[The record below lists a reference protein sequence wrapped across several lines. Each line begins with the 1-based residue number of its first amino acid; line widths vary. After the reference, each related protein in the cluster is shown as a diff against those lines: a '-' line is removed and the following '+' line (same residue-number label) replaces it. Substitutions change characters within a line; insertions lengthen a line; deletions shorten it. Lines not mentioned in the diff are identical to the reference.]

1 MSAKR
6 KAAAA
11 AASGADGPDSKR
23 RKLPDLENETVE
35 TTSTAGLAFITQ
47 IKNARDKRNHS
58 IATYFLTLP
67 DKEKYPAYYQEI
79 SLPVALDTIEYT
91 TSNWMLCPIIP
102 CTFNQQQSLILSIL
116 QDKLT
121 CRQYPTLTTLE
132 SDLKRLVSNAK
143 SYNERN
149 SEVFSDAEKIRKMV
163 SNHMTKVNP
172 AYKDPTYQSFPTPIP
187 GDIREIGPTK
197 VEDPEVD
204 ADGETDHD
212 EPTGKPKRLVTL
224 HGPSAEKEQIRRTA
238 SSTPAISGAA
248 DAGESFKD
256 NTFQQVQEK
265 IVTELIDLKNE
276 DDELISG
283 PFLNLPSRELRDYYS
298 VIKSPQCLKR
308 IQKQVRGIQG
318 REKPNGV
325 SLFKSWRSFEEE
337 MSKIWNNARLYNED
351 GSNISELA
359 GQLEA
364 YFNRRLHEAKEAVS
378 EPPQPKVKLRLTANK
393 TTPELQPKI
402 MLRMGPK
409 ATTENTNGVT
419 VDNEALKRQQDHVK
433 AGANGYAAIT
443 NGDSSTKL
451 LASPAVPMIS
461 KSATPDQ
468 LALDRMSGAIAPMAS
483 NGVKSE
489 GQLRQSPAITAT
501 VVRHNSNTSSEN
513 PQSPHNASISMPP
526 PSSITPRLPSGS
538 PHPQINHSSQNNQ
551 ISNPLDSRWRQ
562 PGKDASD
569 ALISNLTVATHPGLK
584 LDNHFHL
591 DIPPSPV
598 LSQQSVTITLPATHY
613 CLQFTPTIT
622 PHLAHRQSKIFV
634 IVNNNTRLNPTPPSK
649 LADVD
654 PRCPLY
660 DVRVVPG
667 VNRIDVEMIAG
678 PPRGA
683 PKVGMGQE
691 IELEKITVFINLV
704 R

>member
-1 MSAKR
+1 
-6 KAAAA
+6 
-11 AASGADGPDSKR
+11 
-23 RKLPDLENETVE
+23 
-35 TTSTAGLAFITQ
+35 
-47 IKNARDKRNHS
+47 
-58 IATYFLTLP
+58 
-67 DKEKYPAYYQEI
+67 
-79 SLPVALDTIEYT
+79 
-91 TSNWMLCPIIP
+91 
-102 CTFNQQQSLILSIL
+102 
-116 QDKLT
+116 
-121 CRQYPTLTTLE
+121 
-132 SDLKRLVSNAK
+132 
-143 SYNERN
+143 
-149 SEVFSDAEKIRKMV
+149 MV

-172 AYKDPTYQSFPTPIP
+172 AYRDPSYQSFPTPIP
-187 GDIREIGPTK
+187 GDIQENGPRK
-197 VEDPEVD
+197 QEGAEAD
-204 ADGETDHD
+204 ADGETDHED
-212 EPTGKPKRLVTL
+212 PAGKPRRLVTL

-238 SSTPAISGAA
+238 SSTPVVLRAA
-248 DAGESFKD
+248 DAGESFKG

-265 IVTELIDLKNE
+265 IVTELIELKNE

-308 IQKQVRGIQG
+308 VQKQVRGIQG

-364 YFNRRLHEAKEAVS
+364 YFNRRLQEAKEAVS

-402 MLRMGPK
+402 MLRMGSK
-409 ATTENTNGVT
+409 VATESTNGVA

-433 AGANGYAAIT
+433 AGANGHTAIT
-443 NGDSSTKL
+443 NGGSSTKL
-451 LASPAVPMIS
+451 ATSPDVLNGS
-461 KSATPDQ
+461 KLVTPDQ
-468 LALDRMSGAIAPMAS
+468 LSQDRTSGTIATASMAT
-483 NGVKSE
+483 NGIKSE
-489 GQLRQSPAITAT
+489 TQLRQSPAIPAT
-501 VVRHNSNTSSEN
+501 VARHNSNSSTEY
-513 PQSPHNASISMPP
+513 PQSPHNVSTSMPP
-526 PSSITPRLPSGS
+526 PTSITPRLPSGS
-538 PHPQINHSSQNNQ
+538 PHPQVNHSSQNNQ
-551 ISNPLDSRWRQ
+551 TSNPLDSRWRQ
-562 PGKDASD
+562 PGRDASD

-591 DIPPSPV
+591 DIPPSPI

-613 CLQFTPTIT
+613 CLHFTPTIT
-622 PHLAHRQSKIFV
+622 PHLAQRQSKIFV

-649 LADVD
+649 LADMD

>member
-35 TTSTAGLAFITQ
+35 TTTTAGLAFITQ
-47 IKNARDKRNHS
+47 IKNARDKR
-58 IATYFLTLP
+58 
-67 DKEKYPAYYQEI
+67 I
-79 SLPVALDTIEYT
+79 S
-91 TSNWMLCPIIP
+91 CPIEP
-102 CTFNQQQSLILSIL
+102 YTLNQRHSLILSFL
-116 QDKLT
+116 QAKLIR
-121 CRQYPTLTTLE
+121 RQYPTLTTLE

-172 AYKDPTYQSFPTPIP
+172 AYRDPDYQSFPTPIP
-187 GDIREIGPTK
+187 GGVRENGTTK
-197 VEDPEVD
+197 EEDAEAD
-204 ADGETDHD
+204 ADGETDHED
-212 EPTGKPKRLVTL
+212 LAGKPRRLVTL
-224 HGPSAEKEQIRRTA
+224 HGPSAEKEQIRRRA
-238 SSTPAISGAA
+238 SSTPAVLGAA
-248 DAGESFKD
+248 DAGESFKG

-265 IVTELIDLKNE
+265 IVTELIELKNE

-298 VIKSPQCLKR
+298 VIKFPQCLKR
-308 IQKQVRGIQG
+308 VQKQVRGIQG
-318 REKPNGV
+318 REKPSGV
-325 SLFKSWRSFEEE
+325 SLFKSWQAFEEE

-393 TTPELQPKI
+393 TTPEIAPKI
-402 MLRMGPK
+402 MLRIVSK

-419 VDNEALKRQQDHVK
+419 VDNEALKRQQDYVK
-433 AGANGYAAIT
+433 AGANGHVAIT
-443 NGDSSTKL
+443 NGNSSTKPVTIFD
-451 LASPAVPMIS
+451 APIS
-461 KSATPDQ
+461 KSATSDQ
-468 LALDRMSGAIAPMAS
+468 LSQDRLSGMVVTAPIAS
-483 NGVKSE
+483 NGIKSE
-489 GQLRQSPAITAT
+489 AQLRQSPAMPAT
-501 VVRHNSNTSSEN
+501 VIRHNSNTSTET
-513 PQSPHNASISMPP
+513 PQSPHTASINMPP
-526 PSSITPRLPSGS
+526 PISITPRLPSGS
-538 PHPQINHSSQNNQ
+538 PHPQINHSQNNP

-562 PGKDASD
+562 PGKGKEPLYGSLYNQLTLADASD
-569 ALISNLTVATHPGLK
+569 ALVSNLTVATHPGLK
-584 LDNHFHL
+584 LENHFHL

-622 PHLAHRQSKIFV
+622 PLLAQRQSKIFV

-649 LADVD
+649 MADMD
-654 PRCPLY
+654 PRRPLY

>member
-1 MSAKR
+1 
-6 KAAAA
+6 
-11 AASGADGPDSKR
+11 
-23 RKLPDLENETVE
+23 
-35 TTSTAGLAFITQ
+35 
-47 IKNARDKRNHS
+47 
-58 IATYFLTLP
+58 
-67 DKEKYPAYYQEI
+67 
-79 SLPVALDTIEYT
+79 
-91 TSNWMLCPIIP
+91 
-102 CTFNQQQSLILSIL
+102 
-116 QDKLT
+116 
-121 CRQYPTLTTLE
+121 
-132 SDLKRLVSNAK
+132 
-143 SYNERN
+143 
-149 SEVFSDAEKIRKMV
+149 MV

-172 AYKDPTYQSFPTPIP
+172 AYRDPSYQSFPTPIP
-187 GDIREIGPTK
+187 GDIQVNSSANNLTK
-197 VEDPEVD
+197 EEDAEAD
-204 ADGETDHD
+204 ADGETDHED
-212 EPTGKPKRLVTL
+212 PEVKPRRLVTL

-238 SSTPAISGAA
+238 SSTPVVLGAA
-248 DAGESFKD
+248 DAGESFKG

-265 IVTELIDLKNE
+265 IVTELIELKNQ

-283 PFLNLPSRELRDYYS
+283 PFINLPSRELRDYYS

-308 IQKQVRGIQG
+308 VQKQVRGIQG

-325 SLFKSWRSFEEE
+325 SLFKSWRAFEEE

-364 YFNRRLHEAKEAVS
+364 YFNRRLNEAKESVS

-409 ATTENTNGVT
+409 ATTESTNGVA

-433 AGANGYAAIT
+433 AGT
-443 NGDSSTKL
+443 NGHTAMTNGGVSSTKL
-451 LASPAVPMIS
+451 AADPDALINSTSVTPNRLSQDRTGGKV
-461 KSATPDQ
+461 AT
-468 LALDRMSGAIAPMAS
+468 SSMAT
-483 NGVKSE
+483 NGIKSE
-489 GQLRQSPAITAT
+489 GQHRPSPTIPAT
-501 VVRHNSNTSSEN
+501 IARHNSNTSTEY
-513 PQSPHNASISMPP
+513 PRSPHNASTSMPP
-526 PSSITPRLPSGS
+526 PTGITPRLPSGS
-538 PHPQINHSSQNNQ
+538 PHPQIHHISQNNQ
-551 ISNPLDSRWRQ
+551 SYNPLDSRWRL

-584 LDNHFHL
+584 LDKHFHL
-591 DIPPSPV
+591 DIPPSPI

-613 CLQFTPTIT
+613 CLHFTPTIT
-622 PHLAHRQSKIFV
+622 PHLAQRQSKIFV
-634 IVNNNTRLNPTPPSK
+634 TVNNNTRLNPTPPSK
-649 LADVD
+649 SAEMD
-654 PRCPLY
+654 PRRPLY
-660 DVRVVPG
+660 DVRVMPG

>member
-23 RKLPDLENETVE
+23 RKLPAVEKETSE
-35 TTSTAGLAFITQ
+35 TTSAAGLAFITQ
-47 IKNARDKRNHS
+47 MKNARDKRNHF

-79 SLPVALDTIEYT
+79 LLPVALDTIE
-91 TSNWMLCPIIP
+91 
-102 CTFNQQQSLILSIL
+102 
-116 QDKLT
+116 DKLT
-121 CRQYPTLTTLE
+121 RRQYPTLTTLE

-149 SEVFSDAEKIRKMV
+149 SDVFSDAEKIRKMV

-172 AYKDPTYQSFPTPIP
+172 AYRDPSYQSFPTPIP
-187 GDIREIGPTK
+187 GDIQGNGPTK
-197 VEDPEVD
+197 QEDAEAD
-204 ADGETDHD
+204 AHGETDHED
-212 EPTGKPKRLVTL
+212 LEVKPRRLVTL
-224 HGPSAEKEQIRRTA
+224 HGPSAEKEHIRRTA
-238 SSTPAISGAA
+238 SSTPVVLGAA
-248 DAGESFKD
+248 DAGESFKG

-265 IVTELIDLKNE
+265 IVTELIELKNE

-298 VIKSPQCLKR
+298 VVKSPQCLKR
-308 IQKQVRGIQG
+308 VQKQVRGIQG
-318 REKPNGV
+318 REKPSGV

-409 ATTENTNGVT
+409 VTTESTNGVA
-419 VDNEALKRQQDHVK
+419 VDNEALKRQQDHVN
-433 AGANGYAAIT
+433 AGANGHTAIT
-443 NGDSSTKL
+443 NGASPTKL
-451 LASPAVPMIS
+451 ATSPDALMIS
-461 KSATPDQ
+461 NLVTPDQ
-468 LALDRMSGAIAPMAS
+468 LSQDRISGVIATTSMAT
-483 NGVKSE
+483 NGIKSE
-489 GQLRQSPAITAT
+489 TQLRQSPAIPAT
-501 VVRHNSNTSSEN
+501 VARHNSNTSTEY
-513 PQSPHNASISMPP
+513 PQSPHNASTSMPP
-526 PSSITPRLPSGS
+526 PAGITPRLPSGS
-538 PHPQINHSSQNNQ
+538 PHPHIHHSSQNSQ
-551 ISNPLDSRWRQ
+551 TCNPLDSRWRL
-562 PGKDASD
+562 PGRDASD

-584 LDNHFHL
+584 LDKHFHL
-591 DIPPSPV
+591 DIPPSPI

-613 CLQFTPTIT
+613 CLHFTPTIT

-649 LADVD
+649 LADMD
-654 PRCPLY
+654 PRRPLY